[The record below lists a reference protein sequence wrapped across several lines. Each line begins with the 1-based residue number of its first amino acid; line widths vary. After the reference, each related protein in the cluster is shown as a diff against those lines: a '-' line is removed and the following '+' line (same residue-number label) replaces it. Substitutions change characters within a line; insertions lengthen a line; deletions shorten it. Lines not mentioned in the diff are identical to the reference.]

1 MTNETEID
9 EEDLVPAEESPELWE
24 RVLMMIGVIG
34 FKEDK
39 AWAEDAREAIWQKI
53 EALPEES
60 VEIPESILDSISN
73 LMNKVIAES
82 KIPEIQKVL
91 KLIPETTDDFKLFR
105 NRIALSLIAH
115 FDMYEE
121 DEESKKGIIQD
132 YIDFIKE
139 EFVGFEDDYESAYAE
154 FDLSLSEKEDF
165 FLANFFPE
173 RYEADLED
181 EEE

>member
-1 MTNETEID
+1 MLFRSEIH

-24 RVLMMIGVIG
+24 RVLMMVGVIG

-39 AWAEDAREAIWQKI
+39 AWAEDAREAIWKKI
-53 EALPEES
+53 EALPEDS
-60 VEIPESILDSISN
+60 VEIPESILDSISS
-73 LMNKVIAES
+73 LMDKVITES
-82 KIPEIQKVL
+82 KIPEIKPVL
-91 KLIPETTDDFKLFR
+91 KLIPETNDDFILFR

-115 FDMYEE
+115 FDMYE
-121 DEESKKGIIQD
+121 DDLDSKKGIVEE

-139 EFVGFEDDYESAYAE
+139 EFVGFEEDYESAYAE

-173 RYEADLED
+173 RYEADTEDD
-181 EEE
+181 EE

>member
-1 MTNETEID
+1 MTNETEKH

-24 RVLMMIGVIG
+24 RVLMMVGVIG

-39 AWAEDAREAIWQKI
+39 AWAEDAREAIWKKI
-53 EALPEES
+53 EALPQDS
-60 VEIPESILDSISN
+60 VEIPQSILDSITS
-73 LMNKVIAES
+73 LMDKVITES
-82 KIPEIQKVL
+82 KIPEIKPVL
-91 KLIPETTDDFKLFR
+91 KLIPETNDDFILFR

-115 FDMYEE
+115 FDMYE
-121 DEESKKGIIQD
+121 DDLDSKKGIVEE

-139 EFVGFEDDYESAYAE
+139 EFVGFEEDYESAYAE

-173 RYEADLED
+173 RYEADTEDD
-181 EEE
+181 EE

>member
-24 RVLMMIGVIG
+24 RVLMMVGVIG

-39 AWAEDAREAIWQKI
+39 AWAEDAREAIWKKI
-53 EALPEES
+53 ETLPEDAT
-60 VEIPESILDSISN
+60 EIPEAILDSISN
-73 LMNKVIAES
+73 LMDKVISES
-82 KIPEIQKVL
+82 KVPEIKPVL
-91 KLIPETTDDFKLFR
+91 KLIPETNDDFILFR
-105 NRIALSLIAH
+105 NRIALCLIAH
-115 FDMYEE
+115 FDMYE
-121 DEESKKGIIQD
+121 DDLESKKGIIEE

-139 EFVGFEDDYESAYAE
+139 EFVGFEEDYESAYAE

-173 RYEADLED
+173 RYEADVEDD
-181 EEE
+181 EE